1 MTPSTRPTTVE
12 PPSARTWRALGRGLR
27 HPVSLVGQLATGV
40 REHDVATV
48 AAALAYYFFLSLFP
62 LIIFVLALAS
72 LMPIDGLETWI
83 LANAA
88 RSLPSDA
95 YGLLEKAVEGLL
107 AEPRGGLL
115 SLAAVL
121 ALWTSSAAFAAT
133 INGLNRAYRVEDSRS
148 WWRARLYAIGLTL
161 ALSLLMILAFTL
173 SVFGTHL
180 QHLIAA
186 ALGPTAGMLA
196 QVARWTL
203 TILATTLV
211 VAAVYYAAPAVE
223 KEWQW
228 IRPGAV
234 LFVFGFSASS
244 AAFSFYVGRFGS
256 YDRTYGSLGAVIVL
270 LVWMYLLGFF
280 LLLGGELNALLERW
294 AGARPQPKEDAT
306 ALEDGA
312 SEAGRE
318 R

>member
-40 REHDVATV
+40 REHEVATV

-173 SVFGTHL
+173 TVFGTHL

-280 LLLGGELNALLERW
+280 LLLGGELNALLERS